1 MKNKKTRKILLLLAI
16 TIIAI
21 SMIIGIFYIIKK
33 ENIELTPEFLRTQA
47 YDDVKSGDEA
57 VYDKNDEKI
66 TAIEFDAFF
75 LKDTNGDGNAESV
88 RGTCNE
94 IGKEANFF
102 MELKVIEEGQ
112 VKDAMI
118 TINSSNFYFN
128 TAIVKDSIVSDNY
141 ISSNTRNIELNDLA
155 NGSQAL
161 LIGAVRSGD
170 YSSSTRKMDA
180 IGKDTNNYSK
190 ENTVT
195 FSGTYVDTNGK
206 QRPFSKTI
214 PFMVDWYGEVN
225 AEISPKSQIIE
236 TEDFTKLISDDGLT
250 LNFNVKVEERK
261 NQLIM
266 AGSYLSGTIPE
277 LNGYHPQSVKISG
290 SNVTYDYNQET
301 REFTAQREA
310 IVDTAGMITA
320 NGYSSTYLETRINTF
335 NFTVIY
341 PIEAYESLGDDMKSF
356 ELSIPVEAVNK
367 GYNNP
372 NTEDGFQ
379 NPFISNTAKGIVTI
393 TWRQPLGESYLFNI
407 YVGKYMGE
415 PYYSYLISKV
425 KPLNLYNGISLEET
439 DDTYIVEW
447 NARTGRQI
455 QTAGIIMKEQQGKPD
470 NFKTTTSA
478 TISMEEVTTNK
489 GIYFSGA
496 TNALGTDGWIKIYNN
511 ENNTLI
517 ETFTAEN
524 WSQYT
529 SSNPYIYENP
539 IKHIRVETSA
549 TNPSSNFS
557 VYNVKEL
564 DDEVITDNFTRQ
576 EFDNLVNIESY
587 LDGYMLDASGNGQY
601 CYTEALKGIALY
613 EAPTS
618 IANISIKEN
627 TISTKSTAENQKI
640 TISTDTSGYNKQ
652 GWKNGTFFVK
662 LPEDII
668 YAEIN
673 SVTTNN
679 QNVKITAYEIYQQD
693 GNYFI
698 KVLTENENQE
708 DYDIVIDCNL
718 TPDPRIPKKSE
729 AVELYAINEVSS
741 DYYYSEQDK
750 YDIDGDLNTTE
761 QVNYRTT
768 YLTMD
773 PGTSLNTTQM
783 GSNYGDNGNITIAPQ
798 VVKTDKSQRR
808 ATITVSAINNYNFD
822 VQDVKIQGV
831 IPFEGNDYILSERDL
846 GSQYTTYMVEGG
858 ISAVTEGIGEH
869 STIYYS
875 AVENPTNDVN
885 DKSNSWTLAKNVKDW
900 STIKTYLIVIN
911 NTYKIQTGQSVEFS
925 YDISIPEGI
934 DYNEISYSEHAIY
947 FNLVTN
953 EGLYATSTG
962 AEKLG
967 FMIAK
972 QYDLE
977 IVKYQKDTQ
986 KTLQGVTFTLTE
998 DGQENS
1004 SIKTTDANGI
1014 IKFIGLFA
1022 ERYYTLQEIKTTE
1035 DYILNEEKIRFYAY
1049 TETNPDGT
1057 ESLYLEYVSE
1067 DEPATRSNSGKI
1079 YDSVMEDAVLAPNQE
1094 AEEDYTIQM
1103 KIENEVKVRLAINKI
1118 DQATNMLLKN
1128 VRFTLAGGD
1137 KNGEIVSTDDN
1148 GNILVRGLYLEQE
1161 YTLTEVKATG
1171 YYVAQEPIK
1180 FKITRENGEFK
1191 FVSYTDNGTTISHN
1205 ILVNDEIPTIDLKLQ
1220 NEKIPTYGLQ
1230 LTKYAKG
1237 EKEANGE
1244 DKTLPNAQYKILG
1257 EGLDEKGEIYTTD
1270 ENGIITIDG
1279 LYEYVNGKYITG
1291 EYTLTEIYAPEG
1303 YSLNG
1308 TTLKFK
1314 AYRENGT
1321 LKIEIIEGEDVIRVI
1336 ETTSTDGSSTET
1348 KTDLTIADA
1357 SGTYPIIQIGVEDG
1371 PIFTLYKYTTNG
1383 TTEKIPI
1390 AGTKF
1395 VITDLEG
1402 NPVIGTD
1409 GKTIGEWD
1417 DNLQKNVV
1425 ITNETGQISAN
1436 LKEGLYKAIEV
1447 YTPEQY
1453 VLPEDEADR
1462 TYYFGIGASQQAM
1475 WGWINSNSIAGKGW
1489 DYINSLETTNDG
1501 GIIGVGEFSEYSAS
1515 VITGAQDGIDL
1526 NKDGTIDKVSQGD
1539 SDGII
1544 VCYDANGNYVWA
1556 KVLGGTNDDA
1566 LNRVIQTSD
1575 GGYAVVGYVTSS
1587 MVTYDGKTI
1596 TELSTPNSNLAG
1608 KDAVLIKI
1616 DKNGNYE
1623 WGIRFG
1629 GTADDEIKAVTETSQ
1644 RQLVVVGNFY
1654 SDTMNFYENSAGTT
1668 SNIKESFSNLNTS
1681 NGDMYQSG
1689 MNGFVASYSE
1699 TGKYEWSQ
1707 RIGGNYDVEA
1717 VDVTA
1722 TSTGIAVAVNHI
1734 DTVYFDT
1741 NQTVSQLGISSYA
1754 TDGTVVGYTLNGNYS
1769 WRSRFYT
1776 TTSSSNTSPK
1786 NIEISSLATTEDDTI
1801 LIGVSYSG
1809 LLHTNFNGGTAT
1821 TLVTIPP
1828 TNSVYDSALIEI
1840 SNAGTYIDNL
1850 YILSGNY
1857 DDYIADIKTTS
1868 EGGILLGGWYYSDS
1882 GIDVDGDGTTTGEK
1896 DFSELDGQYT
1906 SDGFYIKLDAEREVE
1921 ASGRI
1926 YGDGYDSVT
1935 SVAETANGNI
1945 VTGGF
1950 FTSTILTATST
1961 KVAEDQE
1968 EEENKTITISQT
1980 GNTDGFVF
1988 MEGIASAEVPTTQ
2001 NLQIENKIKQFKI
2014 TTQVIKH
2021 DEDGA
2026 QVAGGDITGEEGTF
2040 GGVEYSK
2047 DGIRYVETVNYG
2059 EDSLQE
2065 IIITP
2070 DTGYVVSYIKIN
2082 DVEYTNFSTNAD
2094 GTITIPIF
2102 ENVTEDKHIIVEFS
2116 NTIASVEVNHYLW
2129 TKEEGL
2135 TNQKVAESTYET
2147 GDVGKTYETKPN
2159 TDIEYEIITNEDY
2172 YGDNIPEGLNPDDYY
2187 IPDNHAG
2194 TYVSGHKEVI
2204 NYYYKEKTYTL
2215 TVHHY
2220 IAGTEEQ
2227 VPLKGDTTGAT
2238 VQDEI
2243 TLGLKRGEEYT
2254 TVQATEDKIDYSIY
2268 ELVEMPEN
2276 ATGNIEE
2283 DTEVTYYY
2291 QVKTA
2296 ELRFTKVAEEDHT
2309 VTIAGTEFALYA
2321 LNNEKATEKEE
2332 LIDVTNV
2339 ASCWTLVDTYTTP
2352 ENGLIKLEDLPITTE
2367 YRLVETKAAED
2378 RMIADGQ
2385 WKIEFMYEDYNKEDT
2400 AIITQG
2406 GQDLKITAIGNPPA
2420 IAITED
2426 GDLQLPNKAY
2436 FDFPSSG
2443 SIGSFTFYE
2452 IGGIVIVIGLILLI
2466 GRKYFLIKMKSQSKI
2481 QNVKKAKTS
2490 NKKDK

>member
-478 TISMEEVTTNK
+478 TISMEEITTNK

-496 TNALGTDGWIKIYNN
+496 TNALGTDGWIRIYNN

-564 DDEVITDNFTRQ
+564 DDEAITDNFTRE

-601 CYTEALKGIALY
+601 CYTDELKGIALY

-673 SVTTNN
+673 NVTVNN
-679 QNVKITAYEIYQQD
+679 QNVKITAYDLYQEN
-693 GNYFI
+693 GNYYI
-698 KVLTENENQE
+698 KILTENENQE
-708 DYDIVIDCNL
+708 NFSIVVDCDL

-729 AVELYAINEVSS
+729 AVELYAINEVAS
-741 DYYYSEQDK
+741 DYYYSTQDK
-750 YDIDGDLNTTE
+750 FDIDGDLNTTE

-768 YLTMD
+768 LLTMD

-808 ATITVSAINNYNFD
+808 ATITVSATNNYNFD

-831 IPFEGNDYILSERDL
+831 IPFEGNDYVLSERDL
-846 GSQYTTYMVEGG
+846 GSQFTTYMVEGG
-858 ISAVTEGIGEH
+858 ISAVTDGLGEH
-869 STIYYS
+869 TTIYYS

-885 DKSNSWTLAKNVKDW
+885 EKTNSWTLAENVQDW
-900 STIKTYLIVIN
+900 STIKTYLIVIDN
-911 NTYKIQTGQSVEFS
+911 AYKIQTGQSVEFS

-998 DGQENS
+998 DGQETS
-1004 SIKTTDANGI
+1004 SIKTTDANGT

-1035 DYILNEEKIRFYAY
+1035 DYILNEEKIRFYTY

-1057 ESLYLEYVSE
+1057 ESLYLEYVNE
-1067 DEPATRSNSGKI
+1067 DEPATRSNSDII
-1079 YDSVMEDAVLAPNQE
+1079 YDSVVEDAVLAPNQE

-1118 DQATNMLLKN
+1118 DQATNLPLKN
-1128 VRFTLAGGD
+1128 VRFTLTGGE
-1137 KNGEIVSTDDN
+1137 KNGEIINTDEN
-1148 GNILVRGLYLEQE
+1148 GNILVRGLYLDQE

-1191 FVSYTDNGTTISHN
+1191 FVSYTDNGITISHT

-1237 EKEANGE
+1237 EKETNGE
-1244 DKTLPNAQYKILG
+1244 DKVLPNAQYKIYG
-1257 EGLDEKGEIYTTD
+1257 EGIDKNGEIYTTD
-1270 ENGIITIDG
+1270 ENGMITIDG

-1303 YSLNG
+1303 YAING
-1308 TTLKFK
+1308 TTLKFR

-1321 LKIEIIEGEDVIRVI
+1321 LKIQILEGEDFIRVVN
-1336 ETTSTDGSSTET
+1336 TTDSSGSSTES

-1357 SGTYPIIQIGVEDG
+1357 SGTYPVIQIGVEDG

-1402 NPVIGTD
+1402 NPVTGTD

-1417 DNLQKNVV
+1417 ENLQKNVV
-1425 ITNETGQISAN
+1425 TTNETGQISAN

-1453 VLPEDEADR
+1453 VLPENEADR

-1575 GGYAVVGYVTSS
+1575 DGYAVVGYVTSS
-1587 MVTYDGKTI
+1587 TVTYDGKTI

-1654 SDTMNFYENSAGTT
+1654 SDSMNFYENTAGTI
-1668 SNIKESFSNLNTS
+1668 SDIKESFSNLNTS

-1722 TSTGIAVAVNHI
+1722 TSNGIAVAVNHI
-1734 DTVYFDT
+1734 NTVYFDT
-1741 NQTVSQLGISSYA
+1741 NQTISQSGASSYA

-1769 WRSRFYT
+1769 WRNRFYT
-1776 TTSSSNTSPK
+1776 TTSSSRTSPI

-1801 LIGVSYSG
+1801 LTAIEYGGTLNRSQ
-1809 LLHTNFNGGTAT
+1809 NGGSAT
-1821 TLVTIPP
+1821 TIVGTAPS
-1828 TNSVYDSALIEI
+1828 NNVYESALIEL
-1840 SNAGTYIDNL
+1840 SNTGTYINNL
-1850 YILSGNY
+1850 YTLSGNY
-1857 DDYIADIKTTS
+1857 DDYIADVKPTS
-1868 EGGILLGGWYYSDS
+1868 DGGILIGGWYYSTG
-1882 GIDVDGDGTTTGEK
+1882 GIDVDGDGATTGEK
-1896 DFSELDGQYT
+1896 DFPNVSGQYT
-1906 SDGFYIKLDAEREVE
+1906 SDGFIIKLDAENQVE

-1926 YGDGYDSVT
+1926 YGDGYDGVT
-1935 SVAETANGNI
+1935 SVAETAKGNI
-1945 VTGGF
+1945 VSGGF
-1950 FTSTILTATST
+1950 FTSSTLTATST

-1968 EEENKTITISQT
+1968 NEVDKTISINHL
-1980 GNTDGFVF
+1980 GNADGFMV
-1988 MEGIASAEVPTTQ
+1988 MEGISSAEIPSTQ
-2001 NLQIENKIKQFKI
+2001 NLQIENKIKQLKI

-2021 DEDGA
+2021 NEDGV
-2026 QVAGGDITGEEGTF
+2026 QVDGGDITGEAGTF
-2040 GGVEYSK
+2040 GGVNYSK
-2047 DGIRYVETVNYG
+2047 DGIRYVETVDYG
-2059 EDSLQE
+2059 ENATQE

-2070 DTGYVVSYIKIN
+2070 NSGYTISYIKIN
-2082 DVEYTNFSTNAD
+2082 DEEYTNFSTNAD
-2094 GTITIPIF
+2094 GTITLPIF
-2102 ENVTEDKHIIVEFS
+2102 ENVTENIHVTVEFS
-2116 NTIASVEVNHYLW
+2116 NTISSVEINHYLW
-2129 TKEEGL
+2129 TKEDGI
-2135 TNQKVAESTYET
+2135 TTQKVTDSTYET
-2147 GDVGKTYETKPN
+2147 GDVGTKYETKPN
-2159 TDIEYEIITNEDY
+2159 TDIEYEIITNKDY
-2172 YGDNIPEGLNPDDYY
+2172 YGDNVPEGLNPDDYY
-2187 IPDNHAG
+2187 IPDNHTG
-2194 TYVSGHKEVI
+2194 TYISGQKEVI

-2220 IAGTEEQ
+2220 LAGTENP
-2227 VPLKGDTTGAT
+2227 VPLKGSTSGET
-2238 VQDEI
+2238 VEDEL
-2243 TLGLKRGEEYT
+2243 TLGLKKGQEYT
-2254 TVQATEDKIDYSIY
+2254 TVQAPEDKIDYSIY
-2268 ELVEMPEN
+2268 ELVETPAN
-2276 ATGNIEE
+2276 AEGNIEE
-2283 DTEVTYYY
+2283 DTEVIYYY
-2291 QVKTA
+2291 QIKTA
-2296 ELRFTKVAEEDHT
+2296 DISFTKVAEEDHT

-2321 LNNEKATEKEE
+2321 LNDENAVEKEE
-2332 LIDVTNV
+2332 LIDVTDV
-2339 ASCWTLVDTYTTP
+2339 AECWTLVDTYTTP
-2352 ENGLIKLEDLPITTE
+2352 ESGKVNLEDLPITTE

-2378 RMIADGQ
+2378 RLIPKGQ
-2385 WKIEFMYEDYNKEDT
+2385 WKIEFMYGDYNKDDD
-2400 AIITQG
+2400 AIITHKG
-2406 GQDLKITAIGNPPA
+2406 ADLKITAIGNPPA

-2426 GDLQLPNKAY
+2426 GDLQLPNKEY

-2443 SIGSFTFYE
+2443 SIGSFTYYQ
-2452 IGGIVIVIGLILLI
+2452 IGGIVIAIGAIVLI
-2466 GRKYFLIKMKSQSKI
+2466 GRKYLL
-2481 QNVKKAKTS
+2481 VKVKNNKKPKAKMP
-2490 NKKDK
+2490 DKNRNHGK